1 MKTFRD
7 EKVFKLVLEEAR
19 TYFMEARGNTKFP
32 HVVLPLRV
40 EVKGEMGE
48 TFHFV
53 VVTARSYSELEIRH

>member
-1 MKTFRD
+1 METFRD
-7 EKVFKLVLEEAR
+7 EEVFKLVLGEAR

-40 EVKGEMGE
+40 GVKGEMGE